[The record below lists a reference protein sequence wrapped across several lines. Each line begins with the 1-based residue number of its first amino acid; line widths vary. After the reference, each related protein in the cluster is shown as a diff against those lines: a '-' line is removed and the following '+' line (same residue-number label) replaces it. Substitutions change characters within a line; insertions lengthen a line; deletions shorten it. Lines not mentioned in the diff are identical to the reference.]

1 MNKKLS
7 IIIPIYNERQTIS
20 EILKKINA
28 VVLDLE
34 KEIIIVDDGS
44 TDGTTD
50 ILKGLDQKQYKI
62 IFKDKNE
69 GKGAAIKTG
78 LQEATGDIVIFQDAD
93 LEYDPQDYRDILSPI
108 LAGNADVVYGSRFLS
123 GKPKR
128 VLFFWHHLGNN
139 FLTFLSNLL
148 TGLTLTDMETGYKA
162 FRKEVADSFKQKL
175 SSQRFGIEPELT
187 ARVAKGKWRIYEVGI
202 AYYGR
207 DYSEGK
213 KINWL
218 DGLAAIWHII
228 RANLFSK

>member
-7 IIIPIYNERQTIS
+7 IIIPAYNERKTIL
-20 EILKKINA
+20 EILKKINE
-28 VVLDLE
+28 VDLDLE

-44 TDGTTD
+44 TDGTAD
-50 ILKGLDQKQYKI
+50 ILKKLDQKQYKI
-62 IFKDKNE
+62 IFKNKNK

-78 LQEATGDIVIFQDAD
+78 LQEATGEIIIFQDAD
-93 LEYDPQDYRDILSPI
+93 LEYDPEDYQDILSPI

-128 VLFFWHHLGNN
+128 VIFFWHHLGNN

-148 TGLTLTDMETGYKA
+148 TGLTLTDMETGCKV
-162 FRKEVADSFKQKL
+162 FRKEVADSFKHKL
-175 SSQRFGIEPELT
+175 SSKRFGIEPELT
-187 ARVAKGKWRIYEVGI
+187 ALVAKGKWRIYEVDV

-218 DGLAAIWHII
+218 DGLVAIWHII
-228 RANLFSK
+228 RANLFSR

>member
-1 MNKKLS
+1 MYKKLS
-7 IIIPIYNERQTIS
+7 IIIPIYNERKTIL
-20 EILKKINA
+20 ELLKQINA
-28 VVLDLE
+28 IVLDLE

-50 ILKGLDQKQYKI
+50 ILKKLDQKQYKI
-62 IFKDKNE
+62 IFKDKNK

-78 LQEATGDIVIFQDAD
+78 LQEATGDIIIFQDAD
-93 LEYDPQDYRDILSPI
+93 LEYDPKDYQDILSPI
-108 LAGNADVVYGSRFLS
+108 LAGKADVIYGSRFLS

-139 FLTFLSNLL
+139 FLTFLSNLF
-148 TGLTLTDMETGYKA
+148 TGLTLTDMETGSKA
-162 FRKEVADSFKQKL
+162 FRKEVANSFKDKL
-175 SSQRFGIEPELT
+175 NSQRFGIEPELT
-187 ARVAKGKWRIYEVGI
+187 AWVAKGKWRIYEVGI

-213 KINWL
+213 KINWC

-228 RANLFSK
+228 KTNLFS